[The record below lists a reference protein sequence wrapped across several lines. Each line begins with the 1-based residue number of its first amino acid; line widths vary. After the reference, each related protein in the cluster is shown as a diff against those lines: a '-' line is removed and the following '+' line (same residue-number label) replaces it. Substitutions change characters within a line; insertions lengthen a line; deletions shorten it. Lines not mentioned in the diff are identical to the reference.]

1 MLFRSKIYLKNV
13 RFHAYHGVLPQETQV
28 GNDYVVNLDVSYDF
42 SRAMETDELAGTLN
56 YAELYELVKQE
67 MEIPSKLL
75 EHVAG
80 RIGKRQ
86 APTAVS
92 RSLSTQVMAVM
103 MRVHLVLFPKKRIS
117 ISLWH
122 CSLANMLSAICRM

>member
-42 SRAMETDELAGTLN
+42 SRAMETDDLAGTLN

-67 MEIPSKLL
+67 MEIPGKLL

-80 RIGKRQ
+80 RIGD
-86 APTAVS
+86 
-92 RSLSTQVMAVM
+92 SLFAAYPSIKEIQLSVTKINPPMGADSDGAGVEV
-103 MRVHLVLFPKKRIS
+103 VLTNNKT
-117 ISLWH
+117 
-122 CSLANMLSAICRM
+122 

>member
-1 MLFRSKIYLKNV
+1 M
-13 RFHAYHGVLPQETQV
+13 

-80 RIGKRQ
+80 RIGKRLF
-86 APTAVS
+86 AEYPTIRKIQLVFCFFLTS
-92 RSLSTQVMAVM
+92 FSL
-103 MRVHLVLFPKKRIS
+103 RL
-117 ISLWH
+117 
-122 CSLANMLSAICRM
+122 CSYLYLP